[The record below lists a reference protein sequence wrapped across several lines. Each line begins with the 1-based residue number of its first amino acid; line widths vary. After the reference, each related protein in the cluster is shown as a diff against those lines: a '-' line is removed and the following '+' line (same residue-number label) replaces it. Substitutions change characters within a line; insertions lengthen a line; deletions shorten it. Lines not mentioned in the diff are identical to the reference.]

1 MLLSGRG
8 RTQPSQPEGPVLCKQ
23 NTHPA
28 PEGPGV
34 LEERLG
40 GGGGSEWFLDNYA
53 FSTSRTLEATGQDA
67 EASSQR
73 PM

>member
-1 MLLSGRG
+1 MAEAGLS
-8 RTQPSQPEGPVLCKQ
+8 PAWPAGPVMCKQ
-23 NTHPA
+23 DAHLT

-40 GGGGSEWFLDNYA
+40 GGGGSEWFLEDHA
-53 FSTSRTLEATGQDA
+53 FSISRTLEAIGQDA